1 MQVVRFF
8 DKNSKL
14 GVSEKVLSPPSFDPS
29 GDGGAVGFPVIGKRA
44 PSCVIECTVDGAAL
58 ADRLFFGY
66 LVKEFRNN
74 ASFFVF
80 LTLFLVNDVKRSPV
94 AIDCDLHSS
103 APFVII
109 TALRVITSACFHDAE
124 HAASAF
130 CQSSHVFA
138 LVDSEFFKDN
148 TVRTAKNALFEP
160 SQLVSRLLQE
170 DGVLHGLLAQFCQLF
185 LHLRIVT
192 LEYR

>member
-1 MQVVRFF
+1 MY
-8 DKNSKL
+8 
-14 GVSEKVLSPPSFDPS
+14 EKVLSPPSFDPS
-29 GDGGAVGFPVIGKRA
+29 GNGGAVGFLVIGKRA
-44 PSCVIECTVDGAAL
+44 PSCAIECTVGGAAL

-80 LTLFLVNDVKRSPV
+80 LALVLVNDVKRSPV
-94 AIDCDLHSS
+94 AIDCDLHCS

-138 LVDSEFFKDN
+138 LVDSEFFKDI

-160 SQLVSRLLQE
+160 SQLVSRLFQE
-170 DGVLHGLLAQFCQLF
+170 NGRLLLLHANLGQFCVLLGYLVLERGYQAM
-185 LHLRIVT
+185 IVT
-192 LEYR
+192 